1 MVNQLPNYNAAFV
14 YDAMKY
20 LQHTAVV
27 EHKDSL
33 SDDIKSSLSSAPLIA
48 LPTALSTKSMIQSA
62 NATGNVAKSSKNIFQ
77 KDSFLSILP
86 HLYLFIHCKIMFFV
100 LLCTKSARSSSPLP
114 LPAVFHILLHTGRD
128 IPADPC
134 IHRFLT
140 YHRPHR
146 SCILAGV
153 CILCTLDSFETL

>member
-48 LPTALSTKSMIQSA
+48 LPTALSTKSMLQEMLQR
-62 NATGNVAKSSKNIFQ
+62 VQKIFFKKLQ
-77 KDSFLSILP
+77 
-86 HLYLFIHCKIMFFV
+86 
-100 LLCTKSARSSSPLP
+100 
-114 LPAVFHILLHTGRD
+114 VFQ
-128 IPADPC
+128 
-134 IHRFLT
+134 
-140 YHRPHR
+140 
-146 SCILAGV
+146 V
-153 CILCTLDSFETL
+153 Q